1 MFEHHVPEAYREYLK
16 SITSE
21 LERLNDVAKKAR
33 SKGLDPS
40 PEPESKFAGDSAER
54 VEKLV
59 GPEGV
64 AERIRELSKSM
75 SMEEVAFKVAE
86 EIVYGRFGRGG
97 EEAAEQ
103 AVRTALAILTEGVTV
118 APIQGITE
126 VRVKRNRDGT
136 RYLSVYFAGP
146 IRTAGGTD
154 AALSVVV
161 ADYVRRRLGIGRYV
175 ATEEEVKR
183 YVEEI
188 RLYER
193 KVRRFQYHVSDEAIE
208 LAVRGL
214 PVEVTGVG
222 TETVEVSSYR
232 DLPRV
237 ETNRLRGGAL
247 IVLNDGIIGRAR
259 KVLAVVN
266 RLGLEGWSWLEELE
280 ESREKSPG
288 ESFMKEIVAGR
299 PVFSFPSRP
308 GGFRLRYGRAR
319 NTGLAAVGVHP
330 ATMIVLQRFLATGV
344 QLRLE
349 LPGKSAIVCPVDS
362 IEPPVV
368 RLKDGSVVRVET
380 VEMAEKILG
389 QVDRI
394 LFVGD
399 ILISLGDFLHNN
411 RPLLPSGYVEEWW
424 LQEVQERV
432 EEVYGDLQRAS
443 KSLQVSLDALTG
455 GTPTPEEALRI
466 SKALGVP
473 LHPRYT
479 YPWSNITVKEA
490 LRLREWLGRLEDLGG
505 EFHGEVDV
513 EVKKVLEKLLVPH
526 RVSGEEIILGGD
538 GRILLECLRP
548 RAQLPGEAESMTPL
562 ELVKAVSGMEVR
574 EKSPSYV
581 GARMG
586 RPEKARRREMSPYV
600 HVLFPVGT
608 AGGPQR
614 NLVKAAEN
622 GSVRVEIALRRCP
635 RCGSPVFGYMC
646 QTCRVPAEA
655 VRVCQKCGRPTR
667 ERRCPACGSATRGY
681 DEVVLD
687 LKTLLEEAVKKVG
700 VRKPQLIKGVKS
712 LMSEDRVPEPLEKGV
727 LRAVYDL
734 SVFKDGTC
742 RFDVTNAPLTHFK
755 PSEIGVSVE
764 KLRELGY
771 THDVHGR
778 PLESPDQVLELRIQD
793 VILPEEC
800 GDYLVK
806 VAKFVDDELQR
817 IYGLPPYY
825 NAETRGDLVGHLV
838 VGLAPHTS
846 AGVVGRIVGFTKTH
860 VCYAHPVWHA
870 AKRRNCDGDE
880 DAVMLALDVLL
891 NFSRSFLPAQIGGLM
906 DAPVLL
912 IPVVNP
918 AEVDTE
924 AHHMEVM
931 AAYPRKVYEISLLG
945 AGPRDYAPLIETVED
960 RLGSGKEFCGFW
972 YTMEASNI
980 NFCGYESAY
989 KRLKTMMD
997 KLESQLELSEKIV
1010 AVDVR
1015 DVARRVLTTHF
1026 MKDIVGNLRAFTSQ
1040 SLRCVKCNRRFRR
1053 PPLRGICPRCGERLT
1068 LTVFRGGIEK
1078 YIEAAEKLVE
1088 KYGLEPYYKQRLNL
1102 LRKEIDSLFVP
1113 SEGVKQASIS
1123 DFI

>member
-21 LERLNDVAKKAR
+21 LERLSDVAKKAR

-126 VRVKRNRDGT
+126 VRIKRNRDGT

-380 VEMAEKILG
+380 VEMAEKVLD

-432 EEVYGDLQRAS
+432 EEVYGDLQRAC

-473 LHPRYT
+473 LHPR
-479 YPWSNITVKEA
+479 
-490 LRLREWLGRLEDLGG
+490 
-505 EFHGEVDV
+505 
-513 EVKKVLEKLLVPH
+513 
-526 RVSGEEIILGGD
+526 
-538 GRILLECLRP
+538 
-548 RAQLPGEAESMTPL
+548 
-562 ELVKAVSGMEVR
+562 
-574 EKSPSYV
+574 
-581 GARMG
+581 
-586 RPEKARRREMSPYV
+586 
-600 HVLFPVGT
+600 
-608 AGGPQR
+608 
-614 NLVKAAEN
+614 
-622 GSVRVEIALRRCP
+622 
-635 RCGSPVFGYMC
+635 
-646 QTCRVPAEA
+646 
-655 VRVCQKCGRPTR
+655 
-667 ERRCPACGSATRGY
+667 
-681 DEVVLD
+681 
-687 LKTLLEEAVKKVG
+687 
-700 VRKPQLIKGVKS
+700 
-712 LMSEDRVPEPLEKGV
+712 
-727 LRAVYDL
+727 
-734 SVFKDGTC
+734 
-742 RFDVTNAPLTHFK
+742 
-755 PSEIGVSVE
+755 
-764 KLRELGY
+764 
-771 THDVHGR
+771 
-778 PLESPDQVLELRIQD
+778 
-793 VILPEEC
+793 
-800 GDYLVK
+800 
-806 VAKFVDDELQR
+806 
-817 IYGLPPYY
+817 
-825 NAETRGDLVGHLV
+825 
-838 VGLAPHTS
+838 
-846 AGVVGRIVGFTKTH
+846 
-860 VCYAHPVWHA
+860 
-870 AKRRNCDGDE
+870 
-880 DAVMLALDVLL
+880 
-891 NFSRSFLPAQIGGLM
+891 
-906 DAPVLL
+906 
-912 IPVVNP
+912 
-918 AEVDTE
+918 
-924 AHHMEVM
+924 
-931 AAYPRKVYEISLLG
+931 
-945 AGPRDYAPLIETVED
+945 
-960 RLGSGKEFCGFW
+960 
-972 YTMEASNI
+972 
-980 NFCGYESAY
+980 
-989 KRLKTMMD
+989 
-997 KLESQLELSEKIV
+997 
-1010 AVDVR
+1010 
-1015 DVARRVLTTHF
+1015 
-1026 MKDIVGNLRAFTSQ
+1026 
-1040 SLRCVKCNRRFRR
+1040 
-1053 PPLRGICPRCGERLT
+1053 
-1068 LTVFRGGIEK
+1068 
-1078 YIEAAEKLVE
+1078 
-1088 KYGLEPYYKQRLNL
+1088 
-1102 LRKEIDSLFVP
+1102 
-1113 SEGVKQASIS
+1113 
-1123 DFI
+1123 